1 MVIVKG
7 TIFEIEGLKWEVA
20 EEPFLEVI
28 LENPSRPYQL
38 RFLLHQWPFLQDSQ
52 VVFHPNSEIKK
63 ELERIGFSGN
73 ILREDVEYVVFDL
86 EGLPV
91 EACKLDGVLCFYYQ
105 PEEWGEEIVIP
116 WSKVRNLGQLKSLIL
131 LLARFS

>member
-1 MVIVKG
+1 M
-7 TIFEIEGLKWEVA
+7 
-20 EEPFLEVI
+20 
-28 LENPSRPYQL
+28 
-38 RFLLHQWPFLQDSQ
+38 
-52 VVFHPNSEIKK
+52 FHPNSEIKK

-105 PEEWGEEIVIP
+105 PEEWEEEIVIP
-116 WSKVRNLGQLKSLIL
+116 SINIVLSATLAGLFLYLESSKNY
-131 LLARFS
+131 